1 MAPLAAPA
9 APPASPRAIT
19 PAEYEEASHSQY
31 TYSYDEEE
39 PAVATPAAPGPGAA
53 PAPARAPG
61 PGAATDYTPLV
72 PGESYEASQYYDLSQ
87 YEHYE
92 QPATD
97 DAASRALLARLSTPS
112 SPLDGDGKPRT

>member
-19 PAEYEEASHSQY
+19 PAEYEEASNSQY

-39 PAVATPAAPGPGAA
+39 PAVATPAARPRPAPAPGPGAA
-53 PAPARAPG
+53 PAPAP
-61 PGAATDYTPLV
+61 V